1 MTHNLYLKGEI
12 RINKKTNNTKILKI
26 HVKKSLNLIYSSFTY
41 QMTHNLYLKEE
52 IRICKKTNNTKIL
65 KIHVKKSLK
74 YKLLIDFSTYQMTHN
89 HIIYT

>member
-12 RINKKTNNTKILKI
+12 RIYKKTKNTKILKI

-65 KIHVKKSLK
+65 KIQTPHRFFYLSN
-74 YKLLIDFSTYQMTHN
+74 DT
-89 HIIYT
+89 

>member
-1 MTHNLYLKGEI
+1 
-12 RINKKTNNTKILKI
+12 
-26 HVKKSLNLIYSSFTY
+26 
-41 QMTHNLYLKEE
+41 MTHNLYLKEE

-89 HIIYT
+89 LYLKEEISIYKKTNKTKILKIHVKKSLKYKLLIDFSIPIK